1 MLKKGTR
8 VTRMTQRVGQH
19 PPEGKIIDVTRD
31 SYEIRWDD
39 GHTSIITP
47 EGIVPVKKP
56 KDS

>member
-1 MLKKGTR
+1 
-8 VTRMTQRVGQH
+8 MTQRVGQH
-19 PPEGKIIDVTRD
+19 PPEGKIINVTGD

-56 KDS
+56 KVS